1 MKEKV
6 IKGSQNVFAD
16 IGVHEPDT
24 VLIRSQLMSRI
35 TEIIKERGL
44 RQKEAG
50 KILGLE
56 QGRVSEL
63 MNGKLGL
70 FSLEY
75 LYKMLNALEQD
86 VEIIVKPKTA
96 NEKVATTS
104 VLLAIQP

>member
-6 IKGSQNVFAD
+6 IKGSKNVFAD
-16 IGVHEPDT
+16 IGVPEPDT
-24 VLIRSQLMSRI
+24 ALIRSRLMSRV

-44 RQKEAG
+44 SQGEAG
-50 KILGLE
+50 KMLGLE

-63 MNGKLGL
+63 MNGKLSL
-70 FSLEY
+70 FSLER
-75 LYKMLNALEQD
+75 LYKLLNALEQD

-104 VLLAIQP
+104 VLLAI